1 MADYSGS
8 YLPVE
13 LRCSLGNAC
22 HEFIQ
27 GVSGMFTETEVCLKV
42 PDLKISARLDGLI
55 NHNVL
60 CEIKSCG
67 YSDYAKILS
76 SNTPRS
82 HDFWQTLFYKYLLEN
97 YLDIMKKQVPS
108 RSGSIPKQSKYDITT
123 IQIIYICHEVIAAE
137 SNSIGESIEAS
148 KVLKRQLESKKNPFW
163 FIKVLTLDLLK
174 MNIDPYNNYIRDKH
188 AYILNS
194 LKTNTIPPLDSKYID
209 KSSCYFCL
217 YNKICPNH

>member
-1 MADYSGS
+1 MFSCSRIPFFRIKSYPVADYSGS

-82 HDFWQTLFYKYLLEN
+82 HDFWQ
-97 YLDIMKKQVPS
+97 
-108 RSGSIPKQSKYDITT
+108 
-123 IQIIYICHEVIAAE
+123 
-137 SNSIGESIEAS
+137 IGRAH
-148 KVLKRQLESKKNPFW
+148 V
-163 FIKVLTLDLLK
+163 
-174 MNIDPYNNYIRDKH
+174 
-188 AYILNS
+188 
-194 LKTNTIPPLDSKYID
+194 
-209 KSSCYFCL
+209 
-217 YNKICPNH
+217 